1 MILYSVES
9 VMRLFIAEKPSLGGA
24 IAAVLPKRHTNTRGD
39 GFIQYG
45 VGMVLLGVLGICS

>member
-9 VMRLFIAEKPSLGGA
+9 VMRLFIAEKPSFGGA
-24 IAAVLPKRHTNTRGD
+24 IAAVLPKRHTRGD